1 MRTDAKFSTARI
13 HRYWLL
19 RVWDE
24 SKPIC
29 AFIGLNPSTADE
41 TANDPT
47 ILKCIKYARS
57 WEHGGLLMLNLYA
70 FRATDPKDLWAARE
84 KYVDVV
90 GGIPN
95 HFEAL
100 RGYLAEFKVTRQV
113 AAWGSHPKQAGRGL
127 EAKAQIPRLDY
138 LMKGEN
144 GQPKHPLYLPD
155 GLLPDPWNY

>member
-1 MRTDAKFSTARI
+1 MRTDALFSLNRKY
-13 HRYWLL
+13 RFWLT

-24 SKPIC
+24 EKPMC

-41 TANDPT
+41 TTDDRT

-84 KYVDVV
+84 KWLDVV

-100 RGYLAEFKVTRQV
+100 QGYLAQFRVTRRI
-113 AAWGSHPKQAGRGL
+113 AAWGSDTKQAGRGL
-127 EAKAQIPRLDY
+127 EAKLQIPKLDF
-138 LMKGEN
+138 LMKAKN

-155 GLLPDPWNY
+155 GLLSEPWNY